1 MQKAIELAR
10 LIGKDLKK
18 NWEEQLEE
26 YNLTRIFSSVYNTAE
41 TLEDKNK
48 IICYIIHAYNPDSFW
63 LDMNKDRTDNKI
75 KILNSLDA
83 DTKSELY
90 QNIINGKYESVNISI
105 FSFLEELK
113 DWRWRSIFDLLE
125 YASRMSRFAAM
136 ETSDEKEYEK
146 VAKDGAVQK
155 YTEEVSIETIT
166 KVNKEKGNL
175 IHQSIAAREKAD
187 MLLAQ
192 IRKEFAVTDDAVQQD
207 FNFSFTETA
216 KKRDILSWREFIKDT
231 KLKKITA

>member
-10 LIGKDLKK
+10 LVGKDFHK

-26 YNLTRIFSSVYNTAE
+26 YNLTGIFSSVYNTAE

-146 VAKDGAVQK
+146 IAKDGAVQK

-187 MLLAQ
+187 MLLSQ

-216 KKRDILSWREFIKDT
+216 KKRDILSWREFIKEI
-231 KLKKITA
+231 KLKKLTA